1 MKHDKVTPP
10 SPFIYDRPLQPEQMI
25 DRKQE
30 IAELV
35 RQADGGHSVCL
46 YAPRRFG
53 KTSLLRGVLAEADRQ
68 LDMIVVL
75 VDLSEILSAAD
86 FAVRL
91 DQAYRALRGRAARVL
106 AAMLPEVTFTVGFPG
121 VSLSASGKH
130 AAGQDPLRTI
140 HELLELPRKLF
151 ERTGRRALIVF
162 DEFQEL
168 LALGG
173 MDGVVRS
180 HIQHHVGVA
189 TYFFSGSEPSM
200 LQSLFTDRS
209 RPLYGQAEHTR
220 LGPLP
225 IQETVEDLQANF
237 DAADLD
243 PGPVLGEL
251 VAIMN
256 GHPQRVMLLAHRLW
270 EEVCVRNANGTAAL
284 TAAFE
289 TMIRKLE
296 PEMQAIWDGLSV
308 NDRRVMSAIAY
319 GLSPQ
324 EAAARQLTGLR
335 SASTA
340 QSATRALERHTF
352 IERDSNG
359 NLAIVDPAFA
369 QWIARRHLPPTLY
382 VLPLAPQEWIVTDGP
397 SLAFTRSTH
406 TDIRAAKS
414 RADEYLAQLG
424 RGGTVRVV
432 DIDADARDASAREE
446 LPDWAQV
453 GWHGE

>member
-1 MKHDKVTPP
+1 MKRDKTVPP

-25 DRKQE
+25 DRKRE
-30 IAELV
+30 IAELI

-53 KTSLLRGVLAEADRQ
+53 KTSLLRSVLAEADRQ
-68 LDMIVVL
+68 LDMVGVH
-75 VDLSEILSAAD
+75 VDLSEILSHTD

-91 DQAYRALRGRAARVL
+91 EQAYRALRGPAARAL
-106 AAMLPEVTFTVGFPG
+106 ATLLPEADFTIAIPG
-121 VSLSASGKH
+121 MSLSASGRR
-130 AAGQDPLRTI
+130 AAGQDPLRAI
-140 HELLELPRKLF
+140 HDLLELPRKLF

-180 HIQHHVGVA
+180 HIQHHGGAA

-200 LQSLFTDRS
+200 LQSLFTDRT
-209 RPLYGQAEHTR
+209 RPLYGQAGQMR
-220 LGPLP
+220 LGRLP
-225 IQETVEDLQANF
+225 AREAVDDLQAGF
-237 DAADLD
+237 DAAGLD

-270 EEVCVRNANGTAAL
+270 EEVGVRDATGTAAL

-289 TMIRKLE
+289 AMIRQLE
-296 PEMQAIWDGLSV
+296 PEMQASWDGLSV

-319 GLSPQ
+319 GLAPQ
-324 EAAARQLTGLR
+324 GAAALRLTGMR
-335 SASTA
+335 SASSA
-340 QSATRALERHTF
+340 QSATRALERHAF
-352 IERDSNG
+352 IERDNEDH
-359 NLAIVDPAFA
+359 LTIVDPAFA

-382 VLPLAPQEWIVTDGP
+382 VLPLGPREWIVTDGP

-406 TDIRAAKS
+406 QDLRQAHFRNATCHAPR
-414 RADEYLAQLG
+414 
-424 RGGTVRVV
+424 
-432 DIDADARDASAREE
+432 
-446 LPDWAQV
+446 
-453 GWHGE
+453 